1 LATRSSLLLN
11 TENGTPDPP
20 GWAKPVGLKSGWCF
34 FIRPGGLKKPDG
46 SGTVGFSF
54 LVHHW
59 VFSVHYSFDVQN
71 FEHRTPI
78 NSLSAYGVKR

>member
-1 LATRSSLLLN
+1 LGKTRRV
-11 TENGTPDPP
+11 E
-20 GWAKPVGLKSGWCF
+20 VGLVF
-34 FIRPGGLKKPDG
+34 FYSTRRVERNPTGLVQWD
-46 SGTVGFSF
+46 SRSCVR
-54 LVHHW
+54 HW